1 MYFSTGMTVFFVV
14 FAAVFALILFMV
26 FRTVLK
32 NAQDRRQPQIPVPA
46 RVVARRNQV
55 WGGAGD
61 SAAHTRHYVT
71 FEFANGQRLELAVPD
86 TEAGYLVE
94 GDTGVLTFQ
103 GSLFVSFERG
113 LYGHSLDGD
122 GTSQG

>member
-1 MYFSTGMTVFFVV
+1 M
-14 FAAVFALILFMV
+14 
-26 FRTVLK
+26 
-32 NAQDRRQPQIPVPA
+32 
-46 RVVARRNQV
+46 
-55 WGGAGD
+55 
-61 SAAHTRHYVT
+61 T
-71 FEFANGQRLELAVPD
+71 FEFATDNGWNSRPD

-122 GTSQG
+122 GSSQE